1 MNYKEFYQLVKE
13 HDLKKCFKILEYG
26 SRVIKD
32 VDNESIVYNQLWENI
47 QTAIREEK
55 EIGLELFIPL
65 VDDVIAAL
73 SVFCALLDEYME
85 QAIEEDGYMPDGFVQ

>member
-1 MNYKEFYQLVKE
+1 MNYKEFYEFVKE

-26 SRVIKD
+26 SRLIRE
-32 VDNESIVYNQLWENI
+32 VDNESIVYNRLWENV
-47 QTAIREEK
+47 QKAIEEEK

-73 SVFCALLDEYME
+73 SVFCAGLDEYME
-85 QAIEEDGYMPDGFVQ
+85 QAIEEEGYMPEELYC